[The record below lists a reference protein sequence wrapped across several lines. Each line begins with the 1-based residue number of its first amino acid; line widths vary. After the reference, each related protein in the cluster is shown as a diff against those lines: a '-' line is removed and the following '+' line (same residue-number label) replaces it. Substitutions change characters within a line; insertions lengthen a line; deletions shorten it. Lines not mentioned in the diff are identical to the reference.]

1 MELGGVVMTAVL
13 TPGHTPGCTTWTM
26 PVAAAGKT
34 YNVVLY
40 CSTTVVD
47 KLKGNRD
54 YPQIAADYRRS
65 FDTLAKLPC
74 DVFLG
79 PHPGFFHMDD
89 KRAKLTAGGPNP
101 GFLPWRRREASC
113 SSRSRRKSARAL
125 TPRRGASRCACRK
138 GCAT

>member
-1 MELGGVVMTAVL
+1 
-13 TPGHTPGCTTWTM
+13 
-26 PVAAAGKT
+26 
-34 YNVVLY
+34 
-40 CSTTVVD
+40 VVD

-89 KRAKLTAGGPNP
+89 KRAKLTAGGP
-101 GFLPWRRREASC
+101 ESVH
-113 SSRSRRKSARAL
+113 RSRRNARL
-125 TPRRGASRCACRK
+125 RRKIA
-138 GCAT
+138 